1 MSTKQIDPSLIVNE
15 DTHRQAILKRFHTP
29 RPDWYEK
36 LFALLLAKCLKAYE
50 PEVAGYKAELF
61 SRLRGRVN
69 KVLELGIGTGPNLK
83 YYAGDGDVHV
93 YGVDPNKRMEKY
105 ATEAAVAAGLPRTNF
120 NFIQMVGEALPVSDA
135 SMDAVIGTLVLCS
148 VQDVNLALQEVKRVL
163 KPGGLYIFIEHV
175 AAQDRTALKFL
186 QKLLDPLQQI
196 VGDGC
201 HLTRQTGKLI
211 SEAGFSD
218 VDIKMAS
225 VSVCFLVKHHIYG
238 IARK

>member
-1 MSTKQIDPSLIVNE
+1 MSIKLIDPLLISNE
-15 DTHRQAILKRFHTP
+15 DTRKQAMLKRFHPP
-29 RPDWYEK
+29 RPEWFEK
-36 LFALLLAKCLKAYE
+36 LSALFLAKCMKAYE
-50 PEVAGYKAELF
+50 EEVAGYKAELF

-93 YGVDPNKRMEKY
+93 YGVDPNQKMEKY
-105 ATEAAVAAGLPRTNF
+105 AQEAAVAAGLPPTNF
-120 NFIQMVGEALPVSDA
+120 NFIQMVGEALPISDA
-135 SMDAVIGTLVLCS
+135 SMDVVVGTLVLCS

-163 KPGGLYIFIEHV
+163 KPGGLYIFMEHV

-186 QKLLDPLQQI
+186 QNILDPLQQI
-196 VGDGC
+196 VFDGC
-201 HLTRQTGKLI
+201 HLTRQTRKHI

-218 VDIKMAS
+218 VNIKMAS
-225 VSVCFLVKHHIYG
+225 VPTFFLIRPHIYG